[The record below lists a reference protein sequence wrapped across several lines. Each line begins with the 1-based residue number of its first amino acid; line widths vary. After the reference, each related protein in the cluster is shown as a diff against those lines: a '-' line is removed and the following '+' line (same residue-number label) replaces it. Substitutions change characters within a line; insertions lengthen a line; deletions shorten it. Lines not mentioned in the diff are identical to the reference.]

1 MCMCRVM
8 NAHVLFTE
16 SSSSSFKSDCMHGRV
31 DECDATIVTWL
42 CAQYSSAE
50 WGFTYPMK
58 ITIELA
64 GDKTEF
70 DVEEEDT
77 VVCLKI
83 QVQAKQ
89 LQQGNAVRVDQ
100 IKLVWNGQ
108 QLNDSE
114 TFTSQHIV
122 AGSAMHMILERDGP
136 GGAMKL

>member
-1 MCMCRVM
+1 M
-8 NAHVLFTE
+8 
-16 SSSSSFKSDCMHGRV
+16 
-31 DECDATIVTWL
+31 
-42 CAQYSSAE
+42 Q
-50 WGFTYPMK
+50 
-58 ITIELA
+58 ITIETLT

-77 VVCLKI
+77 VICLKI

-114 TFTSQHIV
+114 TFTSQHFV
-122 AGSAMHMILERDGP
+122 AGSVMHVVLERDGP